1 MYNKFK
7 QTIMM
12 ALLTLMLF
20 ACEETKTEAAATSAA
35 ATELPVDVITATE
48 SALDQREVISGS
60 VRPVQEV
67 AIVSE
72 ISQKIL
78 SIGFKDGQYVQK
90 GALLYKLND
99 VELTARLKEVR
110 AGLKLA
116 KLSESRL
123 KNLLESETVRTQ
135 EYDEAYSRLQAIEA
149 QEELLLTEIA
159 KTEIRAP
166 FSGTIGISKVE
177 VGSYVSPGLE
187 LVNLQNQESVKIMFS
202 VPERYLPLVKPG
214 SQVTFMT
221 ELSEEKLSAT
231 ITASEAGLDVNNRS
245 LKVQAVA
252 KNPGRNY
259 KGGLSAKV
267 FFNTTAAGT
276 NGIKIPSHALIP
288 GGNGY
293 NVYVIKEG
301 KAKLAPVMVS
311 NRTESEAIISGGLAA
326 GDTVIVSNIMRLG
339 DGMPVAAVTPQN

>member
-1 MYNKFK
+1 
-7 QTIMM
+7 
-12 ALLTLMLF
+12 
-20 ACEETKTEAAATSAA
+20 
-35 ATELPVDVITATE
+35 
-48 SALDQREVISGS
+48 
-60 VRPVQEV
+60 
-67 AIVSE
+67 
-72 ISQKIL
+72 
-78 SIGFKDGQYVQK
+78 
-90 GALLYKLND
+90 
-99 VELTARLKEVR
+99 
-110 AGLKLA
+110 
-116 KLSESRL
+116 
-123 KNLLESETVRTQ
+123 LESETVRTQ

-149 QEELLLTEIA
+149 QEELLLAEIA

-187 LVNLQNQESVKIMFS
+187 LANLQNQESVKIMFS

-267 FFNTTAAGT
+267 FFNTAAAGT
-276 NGIKIPSHALIP
+276 NGIKVPSHALIP

-301 KAKLAPVMVS
+301 MAKLAPVVVS
-311 NRTESEAIISGGLAA
+311 NRTDSEAIISGGLAA

-339 DGMPVAAVTPQN
+339 DGMPVSAVTPQN

>member
-20 ACEETKTEAAATSAA
+20 ACEETKTEAAATSTA

-48 SALDQREVISGS
+48 SALDQTEVISGS

-99 VELTARLKEVR
+99 AELTARLKEVR

-123 KNLLESETVRTQ
+123 K
-135 EYDEAYSRLQAIEA
+135 
-149 QEELLLTEIA
+149 
-159 KTEIRAP
+159 KP
-166 FSGTIGISKVE
+166 IGK
-177 VGSYVSPGLE
+177 
-187 LVNLQNQESVKIMFS
+187 
-202 VPERYLPLVKPG
+202 R
-214 SQVTFMT
+214 
-221 ELSEEKLSAT
+221 
-231 ITASEAGLDVNNRS
+231 
-245 LKVQAVA
+245 
-252 KNPGRNY
+252 
-259 KGGLSAKV
+259 
-267 FFNTTAAGT
+267 
-276 NGIKIPSHALIP
+276 
-288 GGNGY
+288 
-293 NVYVIKEG
+293 
-301 KAKLAPVMVS
+301 
-311 NRTESEAIISGGLAA
+311 NRT
-326 GDTVIVSNIMRLG
+326 DTGV
-339 DGMPVAAVTPQN
+339 